1 MRWTK
6 RRAATLEQAID
17 DLFVFCGLSEEDH
30 RKSPAWLTKDKV
42 RPQDFAEAEAFL
54 DVNDGDL
61 VGISKDDGCVRYFS
75 DVKPSDVSGFDASSV
90 LTTTG
95 DNGNRQIELYR
106 IRQESIRKA
115 RGHRIYSP
123 HVASLYSCWVD
134 VDSGTYTSRRILVN
148 KAGKEWI
155 PIGAQGEYHHFAK
168 SKTCDGNLV
177 TYGVDDNEGITKT
190 CDMLLSLSFTRD
202 VVWRVVFKGPSGIS
216 VSLSTDTAGAMA
228 AFRNRQ
234 PNEVSGRRDALRHW
248 VSQHYRT
255 RHVDEGDEPQRVI
268 VRQHLRGRTPFR
280 WCGIDCELVVSPFD
294 IRRNE
299 RLRIERQQMA
309 TA

>member
-17 DLFVFCGLSEEDH
+17 DLFIFCGLSEEDH

-42 RPQDFAEAEAFL
+42 RPQDFSEAEAFL
-54 DVNDGDL
+54 DADDGDL
-61 VGISKDDGCVRYFS
+61 VAISKDDESVSYFACVTPA
-75 DVKPSDVSGFDASSV
+75 DVPGFDASSV
-90 LTTTG
+90 LTTIG
-95 DNGNRQIELYR
+95 DNGKRQIELYR

-134 VDSGTYTSRRILVN
+134 VESGTYTSRRILVN
-148 KAGKEWI
+148 KAGNEWL
-155 PIGAQGEYHHFAK
+155 PIGAQSYYHHFAK
-168 SKTCDGNLV
+168 SKTCEGDIV
-177 TYGVDDNEGITKT
+177 TYGVDDGEGITNT

-234 PNEVSGRRDALRHW
+234 PNETSGRRDALRHW
-248 VSQHYRT
+248 VSQHYRS
-255 RHVDEGDEPQRVI
+255 RHVDEGDEPQKVI